1 MVMQYLIQ
9 RNDEYIDRMDEFENK
24 LDKLIDLLRVL
35 EYNVNE
41 LQATVRTLRTTDAQD
56 AQLKEEFNAKRQ
68 RQFPTIIGGRLKLL

>member
-9 RNDEYIDRMDEFENK
+9 RNDEYIDRLNDFEEKVEK
-24 LDKLIDLLRVL
+24 LMDLLRVI

-68 RQFPTIIGGRLKLL
+68 R

>member
-9 RNDEYIDRMDEFENK
+9 RNDEYIDRLNDFEEKVEK
-24 LDKLIDLLRVL
+24 LMDLLRVI

-56 AQLKEEFNAKRQ
+56 TQLKEEFNAKRQ
-68 RQFPTIIGGRLKLL
+68 R

>member
-1 MVMQYLIQ
+1 MVMQYLVQ

-41 LQATVRTLRTTDAQD
+41 LQVTVQTLRTTDAQD
-56 AQLKEEFNAKRQ
+56 IQLKEEFNAKRQ
-68 RQFPTIIGGRLKLL
+68 R

>member
-68 RQFPTIIGGRLKLL
+68 R